1 MTNLEIIQ
9 DAASKLDV
17 YRKPAID
24 AAVELIDTIL
34 TSADLGSIQ
43 HETIKSIDIQDEIV
57 IINTSYIVCGCSDT
71 SRYVFPTSL
80 LLEDDVERAAT
91 RYGKQLK
98 LKDVE
103 DRLAS
108 LKYQVEYQESIL
120 ARLQADL
127 VALTAQ

>member
-34 TSADLGSIQ
+34 SSADLGSIQ

-57 IINTSYIVCGCSDT
+57 IINTSYIVRGCSDT
-71 SRYVFPTSL
+71 SCYVFPTSL

-91 RYGKQLK
+91 RYGKQLQLEK
-98 LKDVE
+98 LEND
-103 DRLAS
+103 LS
-108 LKYQVEYQESIL
+108 YLKNQVAYKEAAI

-127 VALTAQ
+127 AALTAQ

>member
-71 SRYVFPTSL
+71 SCYVFPTSL

>member
-34 TSADLGSIQ
+34 SSADLGSIQ

-57 IINTSYIVCGCSDT
+57 IINTSYIVRGCSDT
-71 SRYVFPTSL
+71 SCYVFPTSL

-108 LKYQVEYQESIL
+108 LRYQVEYQESIL

-127 VALTAQ
+127 AALTAQ